1 MTCRCCGRELS
12 EDFGGCLCAALPRE
26 EMSRRDLPVTEGS
39 AMLRRLAAQQ
49 LEFAAYYESMGRA
62 EAGTHRRCAEDW
74 IRGAEALEA
83 QALEDSHCSDEGGL

>member
-12 EDFGGCLCAALPRE
+12 EEYGGCLCAALPKL
-26 EMSRRDLPVTEGS
+26 EMERRDLPVTEGS

-49 LEFAAYYESMGRA
+49 LEYAAYYESMGRA
-62 EAGTHRRCAEDW
+62 EAGMHRRCAEDW

-83 QALEDSHCSDEGGL
+83 QAAEDSRCSDEEAL